1 MHPQARDARI
11 SELEAQEKALTEA
24 RERLS
29 RSQDALT
36 DDAFHA
42 QDLLR
47 AAAHRMRRSRAER
60 GAVAPRRSGGGVV
73 HMMSPL
79 VGDDAASVRIENL
92 DGVGDADAHAGG
104 APAFGRHDEGVDRG
118 NGNSNSDGDRTR
130 VPGVPAYSRPPS
142 LAFSVDDASAA
153 WGAGRVPPG
162 LRRPYGGDGGGGGG
176 TRGSSRLSAS
186 VPAPVWSGGR
196 LGTSSLRVRGGLPA
210 RGRGP
215 QDDDDEEEEEQE
227 EEGVE
232 PEGAAA
238 AAMEVLREVE
248 RMHVGGS
255 NLLSRR

>member
-1 MHPQARDARI
+1 MRPQARDARI
-11 SELEAQEKALTEA
+11 SELEAQEKALTEV

-29 RSQDALT
+29 RSRDALT

-73 HMMSPL
+73 HMLSPL
-79 VGDDAASVRIENL
+79 VDDAASVRTGNL
-92 DGVGDADAHAGG
+92 DGVGHADARAGG
-104 APAFGRHDEGVDRG
+104 APAFGRHDEDVDRG

-130 VPGVPAYSRPPS
+130 VLGVPAYSRPPS
-142 LAFSVDDASAA
+142 LAFSVDDSSAA

-162 LRRPYGGDGGGGGG
+162 RRRPYGGGGGGG
-176 TRGSSRLSAS
+176 TQSSSRLSAS
-186 VPAPVWSGGR
+186 VPAPVWSGDR
-196 LGTSSLRVRGGLPA
+196 LGTSSSCVRSGLPA

-215 QDDDDEEEEEQE
+215 QDDDDEEEEEGQE

-255 NLLSRR
+255 SFFSRR